1 MNTSNV
7 LEPFKDQ
14 QKSHVAI
21 LGLNSRLGSF
31 QIFDKRKRVS
41 AFITDE
47 TILQIGPQYF
57 WLWTL

>member
-21 LGLNSRLGSF
+21 LGLNTRFG
-31 QIFDKRKRVS
+31 
-41 AFITDE
+41 
-47 TILQIGPQYF
+47 ILF
-57 WLWTL
+57 KSLTNVKEFLLL